1 MDAKG
6 CILETSF
13 KNFMHPT
20 RQDKD
25 TEAIFTTYMFG
36 NKSCFGAH
44 KSTTYNHSA
53 LIMMLMLHVLC
64 C

>member
-6 CILETSF
+6 SIRKTSL

-44 KSTTYNHSA
+44 KSTT
-53 LIMMLMLHVLC
+53 
-64 C
+64 